1 MESTKKGG
9 SAITSSLG
17 DLIRW
22 VCIVTLIVF
31 LFAPRLYGSRDSGET
46 GTIEVVTPEGPAT
59 SIPRIDLLAMAAEG
73 QHRTEPALAML
84 VYEPAT
90 DRIASAPSADSSCL
104 ALEGSTVSAPGK
116 EKERVFHPLI
126 LKAANRYQVD
136 SALIKAI
143 IMAESNYNPKA
154 VSKRGAKGLMQLMP
168 KTAEALGVGDSFDP
182 EHNINAGV
190 RYFRKLLNQFDGDVK
205 LALAAY
211 NAGSRKVREYQG
223 VPPFRAT
230 RRYIKRVF
238 KYHQYYKNQTGWQE
252 AAVSRPRCLESQPDG
267 SEG

>member
-1 MESTKKGG
+1 MKLREGGKG
-9 SAITSSLG
+9 SISLG
-17 DLIRW
+17 LGNLILW
-22 VCIVTLIVF
+22 ASVVAIMVF
-31 LFAPRLYGSRDSGET
+31 VFTPRLYGSREAAEAGA
-46 GTIEVVTPEGPAT
+46 IVTAT
-59 SIPRIDLLAMAAEG
+59 SEGSTISRIDLVAMAAER
-73 QHRTEPALAML
+73 QPKTEPALTML
-84 VYEPAT
+84 VYEPT
-90 DRIASAPSADSSCL
+90 RVRIATSPLADPRPL
-104 ALEGSTVSAPGK
+104 ALKGSTASAPGK

-143 IMAESNYNPKA
+143 IMAESNYNPNA

-190 RYFRKLLNQFDGDVK
+190 RHFKNLLDQFDGDVK

-211 NAGSRKVREYQG
+211 NAGSRKVREYRG

-230 RRYIKRVF
+230 HRYIKRVF
-238 KYHQYYKNQTGWQE
+238 KYHQYYKNQTAW
-252 AAVSRPRCLESQPDG
+252 
-267 SEG
+267 

>member
-1 MESTKKGG
+1 MESTKKGA

-17 DLIRW
+17 DLILW
-22 VCIVTLIVF
+22 TSIVAIIVF
-31 LFAPRLYGSRDSGET
+31 VFTPRLYGSREAAEI
-46 GTIEVVTPEGPAT
+46 GTIVAAT
-59 SIPRIDLLAMAAEG
+59 SEAPTISRIDLIAMAAER
-73 QHRTEPALAML
+73 QPRTEPALAML
-84 VYEPAT
+84 VYEPAGV
-90 DRIASAPSADSSCL
+90 RIATSLSADRRAL
-104 ALEGSTVSAPGK
+104 AVKGSTPSAPGK

-190 RYFRKLLNQFDGDVK
+190 RYFRKLLNQFDGDTK

-211 NAGSRKVREYQG
+211 NAGSRKVREYRG

-230 RRYIKRVF
+230 HRYIKRVF
-238 KYHQYYKNQTGWQE
+238 EYHKYYKNQTVW
-252 AAVSRPRCLESQPDG
+252 
-267 SEG
+267 

>member
-1 MESTKKGG
+1 MESTKKGA

-17 DLIRW
+17 DLILW
-22 VCIVTLIVF
+22 TSIVAIIVF
-31 LFAPRLYGSRDSGET
+31 VFTPRLYGSREAAEI
-46 GTIEVVTPEGPAT
+46 GTIVAAT
-59 SIPRIDLLAMAAEG
+59 SEAPTISRIDLIAMAAER
-73 QHRTEPALAML
+73 QPRTEPALAML
-84 VYEPAT
+84 VYEPAGV
-90 DRIASAPSADSSCL
+90 RIANPSADRRTL
-104 ALEGSTVSAPGK
+104 ALTGNTPSAPGK

-190 RYFRKLLNQFDGDVK
+190 RYFRKLLNQFDGDTK

-211 NAGSRKVREYQG
+211 NAGSRKVREYRG

-230 RRYIKRVF
+230 HRYIKRVF
-238 KYHQYYKNQTGWQE
+238 EYHKYYKNQTVW
-252 AAVSRPRCLESQPDG
+252 
-267 SEG
+267 

>member
-1 MESTKKGG
+1 MKLRERGAG
-9 SAITSSLG
+9 SISLG
-17 DLIRW
+17 LGNLILW
-22 VCIVTLIVF
+22 VSVVAIMVF
-31 LFAPRLYGSRDSGET
+31 VFAPRLYGSREADAT
-46 GTIEVVTPEGPAT
+46 GTIVAATSEGPT
-59 SIPRIDLLAMAAEG
+59 ISRIDLIAMAAER
-73 QHRTEPALAML
+73 QPRTEPALAML
-84 VYEPAT
+84 VYEPT
-90 DRIASAPSADSSCL
+90 RVRITTSPSADPRPL
-104 ALEGSTVSAPGK
+104 ALKGSRPSAPGK

-136 SALIKAI
+136 LALIKAI

-190 RYFRKLLNQFDGDVK
+190 RHFKNLLDQFDGDVK

-211 NAGSRKVREYQG
+211 NAGSRKVRKYRG

-230 RRYIKRVF
+230 RRYIKKVF
-238 KYHQYYKNQTGWQE
+238 EYHQYYKNQTAW
-252 AAVSRPRCLESQPDG
+252 
-267 SEG
+267 